1 MKDHASDG
9 TLYCFRFGA
18 AQFDEARLELLVD
31 GRAADLEKKPLH
43 LLAELLRH
51 VNEVV
56 TRDELFDLVWG
67 GRRTIDH
74 VLTNAMAKLRKAL
87 GPQESRIVTVP
98 RVSYRFTGPVERV
111 AVGRRFSSQ
120 FEFRMGV
127 AVPGRE
133 HFVLESQLSASPHG
147 EVWLARHAK
156 TKELRIFKFG
166 TEGER
171 LAALK
176 REATLYR
183 VLREGLGERPDIAK
197 IIDWNF
203 DTPPFYLECE
213 YGGET
218 LSHWASTHTDLS
230 TYTQSQRVALF
241 LAIVQAVDAAHS
253 VGVLHK
259 DLKPDNILIA
269 RRSDGGWQIRVVDF
283 GSGRLL
289 QPDRLAALGITQ
301 TLMTSPHDGDD
312 SLSGTALYL
321 APELIQGKPP
331 TVQSDVYALGMILYQ
346 LLVGDLSRPLASG
359 WEEDIEDP
367 LLRDDI
373 AAATRGN
380 PAKRLRSAA
389 ELVERLR
396 GLHERR
402 VERDSLATIER
413 RAELAER
420 QLMQARTRRPWVVLA
435 AVLVALG
442 VGLGAWQLRD
452 ERVLRRRAEHVA
464 VRAEAINRF
473 LADDLLGA
481 ADPSGPG
488 GTHNPQIREVL
499 ARAAAR
505 LENRFLDDPETKASI
520 DLAMGNAYF
529 GLSDY
534 ANADLYRRRAVDLL
548 SRARGAADAETLKAE
563 YQLAAVLVME
573 GKFDPAAQLLDSADG
588 RAGERLT
595 GNSQLSFQA
604 HWSRAALYRLRND
617 AARSLT
623 EYQTVYRVQQAIDPT
638 NATLMFRARDGI
650 SWSYLRL
657 GQSAA
662 AEQILRDLMVPTY
675 TPQWVGPLTWAQA
688 RLEYAAALL
697 DSKNYAAAEK
707 FARAAVTEIRDA
719 LGSDHYFTGVSL
731 NQLGEVYSEQGRW
744 DQAVDAYKQAREV
757 MRQRVGDT
765 GQGTLIAAANVGIV
779 EYRTGQYA
787 EAIKELTPLHDTLV
801 KELGAPS
808 PQAQSVAFY
817 LASSLSVVGQP
828 APAAQLTEQLD
839 PVALAAA
846 EPRNDWP
853 ERLQALHGE
862 ILLAQ
867 GRLDQAVAALAPA
880 YEHMRLANAPA
891 GDLDHLRAALD
902 RARRGTEKPLGRVK
916 PD

>member
-1 MKDHASDG
+1 MKDHTSDG
-9 TLYCFRFGA
+9 NLYSYRFGM
-18 AQFDEARLELLVD
+18 AQFDEARLELTVD
-31 GRAADLEKKPLH
+31 GRPADLEKKPLH

-74 VLTNAMAKLRKAL
+74 VLTNAVAKLRKAL
-87 GPQESRIVTVP
+87 GPEESRIVTVP
-98 RVSYRFTGPVERV
+98 RVGYRFCGPIERV
-111 AVGRRFSSQ
+111 AVGRRFNSQ
-120 FEFRMGV
+120 FEFRAGIS
-127 AVPGRE
+127 VPGRE
-133 HFVLESQLSASPHG
+133 HFVLESQLSASAHG
-147 EVWLARHAK
+147 EVWLARHTK

-171 LAALK
+171 LSALK

-203 DTPPFYLECE
+203 ETPPFYLECE
-213 YGGET
+213 YAGENLT
-218 LSHWASTHTDLS
+218 HWASTRNDLAG
-230 TYTQSQRVALF
+230 YTQNERVALF
-241 LAIVQAVDAAHS
+241 LAIAQAVDAAHS

-269 RRSDGGWQIRVVDF
+269 PRGDGGWQIRVVDF

-301 TLMTSPHDGDD
+301 TLLTSQQDDND

-321 APELIQGKPP
+321 APELMQGKSP

-346 LLVGDLSRPLASG
+346 LLVGDLSRPMASG
-359 WEEDIEDP
+359 WEEDVEDP
-367 LLRDDI
+367 LLREDI
-373 AAATRGN
+373 AFATRGN

-389 ELVERLR
+389 ELLDRLR
-396 GLHERR
+396 RLDERR
-402 VERDSLATIER
+402 AESDSLSAIR
-413 RAELAER
+413 KRAELAER
-420 QLMQARTRRPWVVLA
+420 QLMQARTRRPWVALA
-435 AVLVALG
+435 AFLVALG
-442 VGLGAWQLRD
+442 IGLGAWQLRD
-452 ERVLRRRAEHVA
+452 ERVLRRRAEHEA
-464 VRAEAINRF
+464 ARAEAINRF

-499 ARAAAR
+499 ERAAER

-534 ANADLYRRRAVDLL
+534 AGADLYRQRAVDLL
-548 SRARGAADAETLKAE
+548 TKARGDADAETLKAQ
-563 YQLAAVLVME
+563 YQLAAVFVME
-573 GKFDPAAQLLDSADG
+573 GKFDSAAALLDSADT
-588 RAGERLT
+588 RAGPRLKE
-595 GNSQLSFQA
+595 NSQLAFQA
-604 HWSRAALYRLRND
+604 HWSRAALYRLKND
-617 AARSLT
+617 AADALR
-623 EYQTVYRVQQAIDPT
+623 EYQIVHSVQQAIDPS

-650 SWSYLRL
+650 SWAYLRL
-657 GQSAA
+657 GQSLA
-662 AEQILRDLMVPTY
+662 AEQILRDLMVPDY
-675 TPQWVGPLTWAQA
+675 PPQRVGPLTWAQT
-688 RLEYAAALL
+688 RLEYASALL

-719 LGSDHYFTGVSL
+719 LGADHYFTGVSL

-744 DQAVDAYKQAREV
+744 EEAVEAYRQARNV
-757 MRQRVGDT
+757 MRQRVGDA
-765 GQGTLIAAANVGIV
+765 GQGTLIAAANLGIV
-779 EYRTGQYA
+779 EYRTGQYS
-787 EAIKELTPLHDTLV
+787 EAIKDLRPLHDTLV
-801 KELGAPS
+801 RELGAPS

-817 LASSLSVVGQP
+817 LASSLSAVGQP
-828 APAAQLTEQLD
+828 APSAELAAELD

-853 ERLQALHGE
+853 ERLKALHGE

-867 GRLDQAVAALAPA
+867 GHRDQAVAELEPA

-891 GDLDHLRAALD
+891 GDLDHLRETLA
-902 RARRGTEKPLGRVK
+902 RARRGT
-916 PD
+916 